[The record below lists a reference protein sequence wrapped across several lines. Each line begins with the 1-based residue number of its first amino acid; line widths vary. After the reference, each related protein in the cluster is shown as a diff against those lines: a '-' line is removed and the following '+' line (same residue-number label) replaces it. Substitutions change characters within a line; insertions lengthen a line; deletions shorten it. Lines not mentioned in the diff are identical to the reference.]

1 MREQHEKK
9 PIKLISLAVSFYGVH
24 RMGNYGGRDE
34 FKRQKVEYRGNVAII
49 ELNLLN

>member
-1 MREQHEKK
+1 M
-9 PIKLISLAVSFYGVH
+9 SVYGVH
-24 RMGNYGGRDE
+24 RMGNCSGRDE